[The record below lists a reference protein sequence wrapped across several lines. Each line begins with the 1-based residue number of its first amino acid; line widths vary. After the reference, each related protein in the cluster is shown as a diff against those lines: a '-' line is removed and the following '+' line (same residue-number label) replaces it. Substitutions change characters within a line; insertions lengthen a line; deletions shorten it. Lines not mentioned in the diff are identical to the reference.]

1 MRKGLKK
8 LRSSWSWQ
16 KKDKKK
22 TNIFC
27 HFFNSLFNFRAHA
40 LQSELDKVGIYNFVK
55 FRLQSMRS
63 KIKQAFEKNY
73 KIFPNDRVKK
83 DIN

>member
-1 MRKGLKK
+1 MRKCLNK

-16 KKDKKK
+16 KKTKK
-22 TNIFC
+22 NIFC

-40 LQSELDKVGIYNFVK
+40 LQSELDKVSIYNFIK
-55 FRLQSMRS
+55 FRFQSMRS
-63 KIKQAFEKNY
+63 KIKQAFEKND